1 MENMLLVQSDRAQAA
16 IEYVAN
22 KYTQTTHRSEK
33 ISRRCATLLTCV
45 VSLLAACASSP
56 PAAPV
61 ATAAKPLDF
70 YRCEYGIEFTAKFVD
85 NSVTLDSSRGYDVLF
100 KDSKASASP
109 ASPSITPVEYSNP
122 RMNATFN
129 LGVTGREAVLRY
141 PLLPLVSRCM
151 RE

>member
-1 MENMLLVQSDRAQAA
+1 MKKIAIKFLKNNPSVRLNVSLRTLALPAA
-16 IEYVAN
+16 
-22 KYTQTTHRSEK
+22 
-33 ISRRCATLLTCV
+33 L
-45 VSLLAACASSP
+45 SLLAACASNP
-56 PAAPV
+56 VTAPAAP
-61 ATAAKPLDF
+61 AAAKPLDF

-109 ASPSITPVEYSNP
+109 VSPSVTPVEYSNP

-141 PLLPLVSRCM
+141 PLLPLVSRCV

>member
-1 MENMLLVQSDRAQAA
+1 MVLP
-16 IEYVAN
+16 
-22 KYTQTTHRSEK
+22 
-33 ISRRCATLLTCV
+33 
-45 VSLLAACASSP
+45 LLAACANSP
-56 PAAPV
+56 STATVAA
-61 ATAAKPLDF
+61 TKPLDF

-109 ASPSITPVEYSNP
+109 VSPSITPVEYSNP

-129 LGVTGREAVLRY
+129 LGVTGREAVVRY
-141 PLLPLVSRCM
+141 PLLPLVSRCV

>member
-1 MENMLLVQSDRAQAA
+1 MKILAINVLKNNPFACLSAALRAVALPGML
-16 IEYVAN
+16 
-22 KYTQTTHRSEK
+22 
-33 ISRRCATLLTCV
+33 
-45 VSLLAACASSP
+45 SLLMACTSRP
-56 PAAPV
+56 
-61 ATAAKPLDF
+61 ATAPATPATPTAAVTKPLDF

-109 ASPSITPVEYSNP
+109 VSPSVTPVEYSNP

-141 PLLPLVSRCM
+141 PLLPLVSRCV